1 MKVLFYRYGSICEP
15 SISEAFQEYG
25 LEVIEITEEIHNK
38 NILPGERFRLI
49 NDIISKNNISFVFG
63 INFFPD
69 ISDLCNIYKI
79 PYMCLIVDS
88 PVLELYSES
97 IRNDC
102 NRIFLFDRELYREFN
117 PYNPNRIF
125 HIPLATNVSQ
135 WDKTISS
142 DHTNRFTSEISF
154 VGSLYTE
161 KTLLDIENAS
171 EYLKGY
177 IDSLIESQLKIYG
190 CYFIENCISDKLADD
205 ILSQIKNSY
214 VFPHNYRA
222 NNRALVAQ
230 YYIGNKIA
238 AEERVRLF
246 KMLSSKYNVDIY
258 TGSDTTDIPYINNHG
273 LVKTFTEMP
282 LIFNRSAI
290 NLNVTAK
297 PIRSAI
303 PLRVFDI
310 LGCGGFL
317 ISNYQA
323 EIPEFFT
330 IGEHLDIYESLE
342 DLDDKIHFY
351 LEHPSICKEMAR
363 AGYEFVKSNHTY
375 TIRIGQMI
383 TMAFK

>member
-15 SISEAFQEYG
+15 SILESLQEYG
-25 LEVIEITEEIHNK
+25 LEVTEITEEIHNK

-49 NDIISKNNISFVFG
+49 NNFFSANNISFVFT

-79 PYMCLIVDS
+79 PYMSLIVDS

-102 NRIFLFDRELYREFN
+102 NRIFLFDKELYKEFN
-117 PYNPNRIF
+117 QYNPDRIF
-125 HIPLATNVSQ
+125 HIPLATNVRQ

-142 DHTNRFTSEISF
+142 DHTNRFSGDVTF
-154 VGSLYTE
+154 VGSLYKE
-161 KTLLDIENAS
+161 KTLLNMDNTS
-171 EYLKGY
+171 EYIKGY
-177 IDSLIESQLKIYG
+177 VDSLIESQLKIYG
-190 CYFIENCISDKLADD
+190 CYFIENCISDQIANE
-205 ILSQIKNSY
+205 ILSQINNRY
-214 VFPHNYRA
+214 DFPDKYRA
-222 NNRALVAQ
+222 NNIALVAQ

-246 KMLSSKYNVDIY
+246 RRLSSKYNIDLY
-258 TGSDTTDIPYINNHG
+258 TGSDTSDIPGVNNCG

-290 NLNVTAK
+290 NLNITAK

-303 PLRVFDI
+303 PLRVFDV

-323 EIPEFFT
+323 EIPEFLT
-330 IGEHLDIYESLE
+330 IGEHLDIYESFE
-342 DLDDKIHFY
+342 DLEDKIHFY
-351 LEHPSICKEMAR
+351 LEHPSIRKEIAQ

-383 TMAFK
+383 SLAFK

>member
-1 MKVLFYRYGSICEP
+1 MKVLFYCYGSICEP
-15 SISEAFQEYG
+15 SILESLQEYG
-25 LEVIEITEEIHNK
+25 LEVMEITAEVYNK
-38 NILPGERFRLI
+38 KILPGERFRLI
-49 NDIISKNNISFVFG
+49 NNIVSKNNISFVFT

-97 IRNDC
+97 IRNDY
-102 NRIFLFDRELYREFN
+102 NRIFLFDKELYREFN
-117 PYNPNRIF
+117 PYNPSRIF
-125 HIPLATNVSQ
+125 HIPLATNVAQ

-142 DHTNRFTSEISF
+142 DHTNRFTSEVSF

-161 KTLLDIENAS
+161 KTLLNIEKAS
-171 EYLKGY
+171 EYIKGY
-177 IDSLIESQLKIYG
+177 VDSLIESQLKIYG
-190 CYFIENCISDKLADD
+190 EYFVENCISDQLAND
-205 ILSQIKNSY
+205 ILSQIENSY
-214 VFPHNYRA
+214 IFPQNYRA
-222 NNRALVAQ
+222 NNKALVAQ

-246 KMLSSKYNVDIY
+246 KMLSSKYHVDLY
-258 TGSDTTDIPYINNHG
+258 TGSNTSDIPHINNCG

-290 NLNVTAK
+290 NLNITAK

-323 EIPEFFT
+323 EIPDFFT
-330 IGEHLDIYESLE
+330 IGEHFDIYESFE
-342 DLDDKIHFY
+342 DLQDKIHFY
-351 LEHPSICKEMAR
+351 LEHPSIRKEIAHT
-363 AGYEFVKSNHTY
+363 GYEFVKNNHTY

>member
-15 SISEAFQEYG
+15 SIIESLQEYG

-49 NDIISKNNISFVFG
+49 NDFFSTNNITFVFT

-88 PVLELYSES
+88 PVLELYSEA
-97 IRNDC
+97 IRNEC
-102 NRIFLFDRELYREFN
+102 NRIFLFDKELYREFN
-117 PYNPNRIF
+117 SYNPDRIF
-125 HIPLATNVSQ
+125 HIPLATNVRQ

-142 DHTNRFTSEISF
+142 DHTNRFKGDVTF
-154 VGSLYTE
+154 VGSLYKE
-161 KTLLDIENAS
+161 KTLLSMDKTS
-171 EYLKGY
+171 EYIKGY
-177 IDSLIESQLKIYG
+177 VDSLIESQLKIYG
-190 CYFIENCISDKLADD
+190 CYFIDNCISDQIANE
-205 ILSQIKNSY
+205 ILSQIDNRY
-214 VFPHNYRA
+214 VFPDKYRA
-222 NNRALVAQ
+222 NNIALVSQ

-246 KMLSSKYNVDIY
+246 KRLSSKYNIDLY
-258 TGSDTTDIPYINNHG
+258 TGSDTSDIPGVNDRG

-290 NLNVTAK
+290 NLNITAK

-303 PLRVFDI
+303 PLRVFDV

-323 EIPEFFT
+323 EIPEFLT
-330 IGEHLDIYESLE
+330 IGEHLDIYESFE
-342 DLDDKIHFY
+342 DLEDKIHFY
-351 LEHPSICKEMAR
+351 LEHPSIRKEIAQ
-363 AGYEFVKSNHTY
+363 AGYEFVKNNHTY
-375 TIRIGQMI
+375 TIRVGQMI
-383 TMAFK
+383 SMAFK

>member
-15 SISEAFQEYG
+15 SIIESLQEYG
-25 LEVIEITEEIHNK
+25 LEVIEITDEIHNK

-49 NDIISKNNISFVFG
+49 NDIFSTNNISFVFT

-88 PVLELYSES
+88 PVLELYSEA
-97 IRNDC
+97 IRNEC
-102 NRIFLFDRELYREFN
+102 NRIFLFDRELYKEFN
-117 PYNPNRIF
+117 PYNPDRIF
-125 HIPLATNVSQ
+125 HIPLATNVRQ

-142 DHTNRFTSEISF
+142 DHTNRFKGDVTF
-154 VGSLYTE
+154 VGSLYKE
-161 KTLLDIENAS
+161 KTLLSMDKTS
-171 EYLKGY
+171 EYIKGY
-177 IDSLIESQLKIYG
+177 VDSLIESQLKIYG
-190 CYFIENCISDKLADD
+190 CYFIDNCISDQIANE
-205 ILSQIKNSY
+205 ILSQIDNRY
-214 VFPHNYRA
+214 VFPDKYRA
-222 NNRALVAQ
+222 NNIALVAQ

-246 KMLSSKYNVDIY
+246 KRLSSKYNIDLY
-258 TGSDTTDIPYINNHG
+258 TGSDTSDIPGVNNRG

-290 NLNVTAK
+290 NLNITAK

-303 PLRVFDI
+303 PLRVFDV

-323 EIPEFFT
+323 EIPEFLT
-330 IGEHLDIYESLE
+330 IGEHLDIYESIE
-342 DLDDKIHFY
+342 DLEDKIHFY
-351 LEHPSICKEMAR
+351 LEHPSIRKEMAR
-363 AGYEFVKSNHTY
+363 AGYEFVKNNHTY

-383 TMAFK
+383 SMAFK